1 MSSPDDRRYSDSHE
15 WHKNEDGV
23 VTLGITPFAVNELT
37 HITFVEMKP
46 AGTKVAAGD
55 PVGEVESV
63 KATSDIYTAVAGEI
77 VEVNDKLND
86 DPSLLNSDPFGDGWL
101 IKLKIEDPS
110 ALESL
115 MDASSYDQKYP
126 A

>member
-37 HITFVEMKP
+37 DITFVEMKP

-77 VEVNDKLND
+77 VEVNDKLDD